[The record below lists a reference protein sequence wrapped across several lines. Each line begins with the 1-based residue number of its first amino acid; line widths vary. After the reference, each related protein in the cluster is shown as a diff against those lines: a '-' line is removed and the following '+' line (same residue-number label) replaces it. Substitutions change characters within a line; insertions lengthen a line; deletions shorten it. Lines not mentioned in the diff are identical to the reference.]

1 MTFIY
6 NFNIGGSISILTSDT
21 RQTIEIMGHKF
32 KVKDAEKKIFQLSD
46 YLIAGGGGEN
56 NIVDFILEEL
66 QCIDLKYIDDCLG
79 VMDNISSKVDSIFY
93 SDKNKDMYAQFF
105 LVGFN
110 QYGQSGFVYYNTDS
124 EDKVI
129 SNLLPKGMLHLGA
142 ALSSDEVFD
151 EASAKVIQ
159 PSLNGL
165 QNTNEFAEK
174 ITNYL
179 AEVQKNMYLIDEMS
193 VSDTFCYHILY
204 WDYKE
209 NKVRHIADKRKL
221 DVSEVKK

>member
-21 RQTIEIMGHKF
+21 RQILEVMGHKF

-66 QCIDLKYIDDCLG
+66 QCLDLKYIDDCLG

-124 EDKVI
+124 EDKVT
-129 SNLLPKGMLHLGA
+129 SNLLPKGMLRVGA

-151 EASAKVIQ
+151 AASAKVIQ

>member
-21 RQTIEIMGHKF
+21 RQTIEIMGHQF

-66 QCIDLKYIDDCLG
+66 QCLDLKYINDCLG

-124 EDKVI
+124 EDKVT
-129 SNLLPKGMLHLGA
+129 SNLLPKGMLHVGA

-151 EASAKVIQ
+151 VASAKVIQ

-209 NKVRHIADKRKL
+209 NKVMHIADKRKL

>member
-6 NFNIGGSISILTSDT
+6 NFNLGGSICILTSDT

-66 QCIDLKYIDDCLG
+66 QCLDLKYIDDCLG
-79 VMDNISSKVDSIFY
+79 VMDNISSKIDSIFY
-93 SDKNKDMYAQFF
+93 SDKNKDIYAQFF

-124 EDKVI
+124 EDKVT
-129 SNLLPKGMLHLGA
+129 SNLLPRGKFHA
-142 ALSSDEVFD
+142 AVASPSNEIFDAAETQVMKPNLSG
-151 EASAKVIQ
+151 IQ
-159 PSLNGL
+159 NM
-165 QNTNEFAEK
+165 NIFAEK
-174 ITNYL
+174 VKNYL
-179 AEVQKNMYLIDEMS
+179 AEIQKNMYLIDEMS

-209 NKVRHIADKRKL
+209 NKVMHIADKRKL